1 MNLRYFFN
9 TFTRIFLVKKSIE
22 NQNVNNATNIVY
34 GKNYMKLLDNKLLI
48 NTMINLVN

>member
-9 TFTRIFLVKKSIE
+9 AFTRIFLVKKSIE
-22 NQNVNNATNIVY
+22 NQNINNTTDIVY

-48 NTMINLVN
+48 STMINLVN